1 MRRVMK
7 LGAVALIAVGAVGGS
22 AAAVSAHSD
31 HRDRGDHGHRA
42 NAIEH
47 VLLISVDGM
56 HQSDLDWYIANNP
69 NSELAKLAS
78 GGAEFTNNHT
88 SDPSDSDP
96 GGTAIMTGGDPRATG
111 VYYDVEYSHGVD
123 EPSEIG
129 GQPTGATCTPGQPAT
144 GGDVIYDS
152 PDDALPA
159 VPDFLHPN
167 PSDPAY
173 QTFPSFD
180 EGGSIYSGPGNVDT
194 NPGAIM
200 NLTPAPQS
208 GLNPKN
214 FPLDPKTCQPI
225 QPWDYLK
232 VNSIFGVIHNAGL
245 RTAWSDKHAI
255 YTSFNGRGSGGQA
268 IDDFF
273 GPEIDSQAVEPNGVP
288 YPTDTD
294 WAHDNAATKQYDGY
308 KVQGVINEINGYDHS
323 GQHKVGVPAILGM
336 NFQTVSVAQKVDSPS
351 TLTKNAN
358 GTYTEG
364 PMEFAG
370 YYPGGTTPRPLLA
383 SALDYVNDQLAA
395 MDNAV
400 QKNPTTRGTTAI
412 IITAKHGQSPQDP
425 RLLKRIPDGPIIKA
439 INAAWTA
446 QTGDKNNLIVA
457 GTDDDLWQSYLS
469 VKTQA
474 AADFVKNYLWNHDAT
489 AVLYNNDP
497 ATSACPNPACTEQV
511 PHSGL
516 AKIYAGHEAA
526 RFFGVPYGDPRYPD
540 VFGRVQVGTVYTG
553 GTKIAEHGGDN
564 PNDRDVPLLVYA
576 PGTVRPDS
584 SDAWVETTQVAPT
597 ILSLLGLDPRALQAV
612 QIEGTQVLPGI
623 DREPGG
629 R

>member
-1 MRRVMK
+1 MRRVTK
-7 LGAVALIAVGAVGGS
+7 LGAVAVIAASAIGGS

-31 HRDRGDHGHRA
+31 HGGNGDHGHHR
-42 NAIEH
+42 NSIQH

-56 HQSDLDWYIANNP
+56 HQSDLNWYIAKHP
-69 NSELAKLAS
+69 DSELARLAS

-123 EPSEIG
+123 EPSAIG

-152 PDDALPA
+152 PDDSLPA
-159 VPDFLHPN
+159 VPDLLN
-167 PSDPAY
+167 NGSG

-180 EGGSIYSGPGNVDT
+180 EGGSIYTNGDDT
-194 NPGAIM
+194 NPGLIM
-200 NLTPAPQS
+200 GLTPRPQS

-214 FPLDPKTCQPI
+214 FPVDPKTCQPI

-232 VNSIFGVIHNAGL
+232 VNSIFGVIHNAGM

-255 YTSFNGRGSGGQA
+255 YTSFNGHGSGGTA

-273 GPEIDSQAVEPNGVP
+273 GPEIDSQAVEPDGTP

-294 WAHDNAATKQYDGY
+294 WAHDDAATKQYDGY
-308 KVQGVINEINGYDHS
+308 KVQAVINEINGYDHS
-323 GQHKVGVPAILGM
+323 GKTHVGTPAILGM
-336 NFQTVSVAQKVDSPS
+336 NFQTVSVAEKVDSPS
-351 TLTKNAN
+351 TLTENAN

-364 PMEFAG
+364 PTELAG
-370 YYPGGTTPRPLLA
+370 YLPGTTTPGPLLV
-383 SALDYVNDQLAA
+383 SALDYVNDQLAR
-395 MDNAV
+395 MDATI
-400 QKNPTTRGTTAI
+400 QQDGLASSTAI

-425 RLLKRIPDGPIIKA
+425 LLLKRIKDGPIISA

-446 QTGDKNNLIVA
+446 QTGDKSNLIVA

-469 VKTQA
+469 VKTQQG
-474 AADFVKNYLWNHDAT
+474 ADFVKSYLWNHNAT
-489 AVLYNNDP
+489 AVLYNNDGNN
-497 ATSACPNPACTEQV
+497 TRGPNGNGTESV

-516 AKIYAGHEAA
+516 AQIYAGHEAA
-526 RFFGVPYGDPRYPD
+526 DFFGVPYSDPRYPD
-540 VFGRVQVGTVYTG
+540 VFGRVQVGVVYTG

-564 PNDRDVPLLVYA
+564 PGDRDVPLLVYA
-576 PGTVRPDS
+576 PGTVRPRS
-584 SDAWVETTQVAPT
+584 SDRWVETTQIAPT
-597 ILSLLGLDPRALQAV
+597 VLRLLGLDPDALQAV
-612 QIEGTQVLPGI
+612 RLEGTQVLPGI
-623 DREPGG
+623 GG
-629 R
+629 EGRGW